1 MDLSDFRHDKSRE
14 QQRLRR
20 LAIQGQ
26 GNPHID
32 RRGTGVFMSLTHPD
46 TRATIHLEDATVTE
60 HLHFPG
66 DQHIIRLEAPK
77 CASRA
82 VAGQFVHLQCDS
94 SLPLRRP
101 LSIMRSNAA
110 DNWIELLYKD
120 VGHGT
125 HLLSTR
131 QPGDSMS
138 VLGPIGNRFQLTEE
152 RPIRLLIGGGVGIP
166 PMIFLAETI
175 AQQFPEDVDTT
186 LVLMGS
192 EVPFPFDL
200 EKSAI
205 NVQGIDNDVNQSL
218 SLLETRQIASRLTSM
233 QGYEGCYRG
242 YAPELASQYLHSL
255 DQDMLSR
262 VEIFSCGPLPMLAAT
277 KELANKLNIPCQ
289 LSLEETMAC
298 AVGGCAGCVVEVTD
312 TSGSAMK
319 RVCVDGPVFD
329 AQSVNF

>member
-1 MDLSDFRHDKSRE
+1 M
-14 QQRLRR
+14 
-20 LAIQGQ
+20 
-26 GNPHID
+26 P
-32 RRGTGVFMSLTHPD
+32 VTHPE
-46 TRATIHLEDATVTE
+46 TRATIQLEDATVIN

-66 DQHIIRLEAPK
+66 DQHIIRLEAPE
-77 CASRA
+77 CARRA

-101 LSIMRSNAA
+101 LSIMHSNVAE
-110 DNWIELLYKD
+110 NWIELLYKD

-138 VLGPIGNRFQLTEE
+138 VLGPIGNRFQLNKG
-152 RPIRLLIGGGVGIP
+152 RSIRLLIGGGVGIP

-175 AQQFPEDVDTT
+175 AEQFPEDVETT

-200 EKSAI
+200 EKSSTNI
-205 NVQGIDNDVNQSL
+205 PGIDNDVNQSL
-218 SLLETRQIASRLTSM
+218 ALLEARNIASRLTSM
-233 QGYEGCYRG
+233 QGYDGCFQG

-255 DQDMLSR
+255 DKDMLSK

-277 KELANKLNIPCQ
+277 KALADKFNIPCQ
-289 LSLEETMAC
+289 VSLEETMAC

-312 TSGSAMK
+312 ASGSAMK